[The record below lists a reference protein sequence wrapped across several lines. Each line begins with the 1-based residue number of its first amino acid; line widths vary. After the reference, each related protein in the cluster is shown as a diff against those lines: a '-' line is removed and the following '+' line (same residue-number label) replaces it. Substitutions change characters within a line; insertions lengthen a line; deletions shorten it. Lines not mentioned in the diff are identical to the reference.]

1 MWTRSGLWQPGVDAL
16 LGKPSMRAPCR
27 SYLPLA
33 ERTKGAGKTHWRVC
47 DSTLP
52 AANTARRDD
61 LVEWHPPTEG
71 CLAVSIGIGGN
82 WGFEDSLADAGCDVH
97 AFDPTWELW
106 RSHLEHARTKPRQ
119 RFYFL
124 GLTFALGICGVALR
138 ERGLLACLGAP
149 RSRPLLAGV
158 ASSTATPRGEPPGRG
173 VEVVATPYL
182 D

>member
-16 LGKPSMRAPCR
+16 LGKPSMRAPCS

-52 AANTARRDD
+52 AANTAQRDD

-97 AFDPTWELW
+97 AFDQARCSSRTCPTVPTTSSRRSTWE
-106 RSHLEHARTKPRQ
+106 R
-119 RFYFL
+119 
-124 GLTFALGICGVALR
+124 
-138 ERGLLACLGAP
+138 
-149 RSRPLLAGV
+149 
-158 ASSTATPRGEPPGRG
+158 
-173 VEVVATPYL
+173 
-182 D
+182 